1 MTGIRETY
9 GNGIELDTPYSE
21 YQSIKLDFDQDVP
34 FLALG
39 IKSSEMAVV
48 ASEIS
53 KACRVSLDVT

>member
-1 MTGIRETY
+1 
-9 GNGIELDTPYSE
+9 
-21 YQSIKLDFDQDVP
+21 LDFDQDVP

-53 KACRVSLDVT
+53 KACWVSLDVT